1 MVRTL
6 KNWRDDSDDTF
17 SPKGLTI
24 PWNVKRVQADQ
35 VWKKEGLTGHGIVV
49 GVIDSGVYPA
59 PSLTAALWRNPGE
72 ALNGRDD
79 TKSGYVDDL
88 FGYNFSTRAFNV
100 LNIGG
105 QDHEPHGSMCGGIIA
120 GRSNNGLNMQ
130 TGLAPRSRL
139 MVLKGASGRLEAY
152 EYAVEHGA
160 DIVSMSYTLIR
171 RPLGNFRG
179 VFRLAHEHMTAAGV
193 LSVGGAGNYAK
204 SHPEGN
210 QIGIAKNIPCVIA
223 AGGIMINGRRA
234 SFSSKGPCY
243 WDDVKFYED
252 YPPTKPLLK
261 PDVTALPG
269 GFPVWGV
276 PVEGSRFEKRGKTL
290 MKHDKYAA
298 ISTGARGNSFSGP
311 HVAGVA
317 ALMLEAN
324 PDLHPWQV
332 KSIIQKTCKKLSRR
346 PSYEYGH
353 GLIQGLDAVRAVR
366 KFK

>member
-1 MVRTL
+1 M
-6 KNWRDDSDDTF
+6 N
-17 SPKGLTI
+17 LTI
-24 PWNVKRVQADQ
+24 D
-35 VWKKEGLTGHGIVV
+35 
-49 GVIDSGVYPA
+49 
-59 PSLTAALWRNPGE
+59 
-72 ALNGRDD
+72 
-79 TKSGYVDDL
+79 
-88 FGYNFSTRAFNV
+88 V

-105 QDHEPHGSMCGGIIA
+105 QDHEAHGSMCGGIIA

-160 DIVSMSYTLIR
+160 DIVSMSYTLR
-171 RPLGNFRG
+171 GRPLGNFRG
-179 VFRLAHEHMTAAGV
+179 VFRLAHEHMAAAGV

-252 YPPTKPLLK
+252 YPPSKPLLK

-269 GFPVWGV
+269 GFPVWSV